1 MFNLL
6 YLLLDMITLLTN
18 FSAQTV
24 AVERALGD
32 KIITSSMSA
41 KIVEVEHALGN
52 NEITRSMSLQKAG
65 YSAMGEQADEAN
77 RVFCKEKITRTK

>member
-18 FSAQTV
+18 FSVQTV

-41 KIVEVEHALGN
+41 KLVEVEHALGN

-65 YSAMGEQADEAN
+65 YGAMGEQTDEVN
-77 RVFCKEKITRTK
+77 RQFSIEKITRTK

>member
-1 MFNLL
+1 
-6 YLLLDMITLLTN
+6 MITLLTN

-24 AVERALGD
+24 AVEHALGNN
-32 KIITSSMSA
+32 IITSSISA

-52 NEITRSMSLQKAG
+52 NDVTRSMSLQKAG
-65 YSAMGEQADEAN
+65 YGAMGEQADEAN